1 MSFENIKDVLSN
13 LGWEY
18 RIIYNDKLYC
28 SPEFL
33 KLTSNM
39 VDDNIFRY
47 KNKYYE
53 NRKKT
58 IKINDIDCKIEYLED
73 VTNYFEHISTLKKD
87 KITGLATREDLEDF
101 ISKLKKISVFALC
114 DIDDFKKVNDNYGH
128 QIGDQ
133 VLNMLGSIIKE
144 NIRKDDFAG
153 RYGGEEF
160 LIIFNTDNVE
170 IVKKRIDEINKE
182 FNLKSKNLNLSFSA
196 GISIYEKNK
205 TTSKTIKEID
215 IALYYI
221 KRNGKNGSIVYNK
234 ELEENITK

>member
-1 MSFENIKDVLSN
+1 MSLENIKELLSKF
-13 LGWEY
+13 GWEY
-18 RIIYNDKLYC
+18 HIIFDANEYFSSRYL
-28 SPEFL
+28 E
-33 KLTSNM
+33 LTRNK
-39 VDDNIFRY
+39 VDENIFKYR
-47 KNKYYE
+47 NKYYE
-53 NRKKT
+53 NKSKSFNL
-58 IKINDIDCKIEYLED
+58 NDINYKIEYLED
-73 VTNYFEHISTLKKD
+73 VTNYFEHISILKKD
-87 KITGLATREDLEDF
+87 KITGLATREDLDDF
-101 ISKLKKISVFALC
+101 ISKLKRTNVFALC

-133 VLNMLGSIIKE
+133 VLNMLGTIIKE
-144 NIRKDDFAG
+144 NIRKNDFAG

-160 LIIFNTDNVE
+160 LIIFDTDNVE
-170 IVKKRIDEINKE
+170 IVKKRIDEINKI

-215 IALYYI
+215 IALYYV